1 MATWLKWHE
10 SIAYTTIIVAILGA
24 VPVISGENSAIVLGI
39 LSQLLVWKK
48 SYVSGKN
55 LNRIPKC
62 TRPTSPHPH
71 LNKKR
76 SSCPWTIRRL
86 KILSVSRNPGPSNRT
101 SSIWESFGTWKL
113 YSYIYIYSG
122 FRSHGGDPP
131 EIIQIYPKY
140 IQVMD
145 DNDLAPFWGCHRWFS
160 AHVLTMPK
168 FQKLMLSHCCV
179 CDPHW
184 CISTLNKQIPRFPT
198 GITEGNRIG
207 ASFFLKR
214 SFGMTE
220 KWESFWHH
228 YGWDN
233 GIPA

>member
-113 YSYIYIYSG
+113 YSYIYIY
-122 FRSHGGDPP
+122 
-131 EIIQIYPKY
+131 IYIQVSEVMGVTPLKSSKY
-140 IQVMD
+140 IQ
-145 DNDLAPFWGCHRWFS
+145 N
-160 AHVLTMPK
+160 
-168 FQKLMLSHCCV
+168 
-179 CDPHW
+179 
-184 CISTLNKQIPRFPT
+184 ISKSWMI
-198 GITEGNRIG
+198 
-207 ASFFLKR
+207 
-214 SFGMTE
+214 MT
-220 KWESFWHH
+220 
-228 YGWDN
+228 
-233 GIPA
+233 